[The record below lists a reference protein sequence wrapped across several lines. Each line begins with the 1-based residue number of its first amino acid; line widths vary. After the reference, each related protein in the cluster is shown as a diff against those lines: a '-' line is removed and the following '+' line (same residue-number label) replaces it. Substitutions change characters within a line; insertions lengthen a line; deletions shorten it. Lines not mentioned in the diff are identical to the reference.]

1 MYSGAPI
8 TPAAEP
14 DAPAI
19 QTWDWRFEHSG
30 RLDGAS
36 NMALDTAMAEALA
49 AGQGTPTLR
58 LYGWSPWAISLG
70 YNQLE
75 EEIDAARCK
84 AEGIDIVRRP
94 TGGRAILHAE
104 ELTYCVVM
112 PAGRKSIL
120 EVYNEISR
128 ALVRGLGLFGVEA
141 ALQRSQPDFPEHYRS
156 PSAIPCFTASARY
169 EIEWD
174 GRKLVGSAQRRVTG
188 TTNVV
193 LQHGSI
199 LCGPAHKRL
208 TEFIRADEDVR
219 ELLRTELNMKTVDL
233 SEATGRP
240 VDIDRLAE
248 CIRKGCELHWGV
260 RLDAAP

>member
-1 MYSGAPI
+1 MHSGAPS
-8 TPAAEP
+8 TPAAGP
-14 DAPAI
+14 DAPA
-19 QTWDWRFEHSG
+19 TRAPAWRIEQSG
-30 RLDGAS
+30 KLDGAT
-36 NMALDTAMAEALA
+36 NMATDTALAEALA
-49 AGQGTPTLR
+49 AGTAAPTLR

-70 YNQLE
+70 YNQRE
-75 EEIDAARCK
+75 EEIDTARCR
-84 AEGIDIVRRP
+84 AEGIDVVRRP

-112 PAGRKSIL
+112 PAGRRSIL

-141 ALQRSQPDFPEHYRS
+141 TLQRSQPNFPEHYRS
-156 PSAIPCFTASARY
+156 SSAIPCFTASARY

-174 GRKLVGSAQRRVTG
+174 GRKLVGSAQRRVSGATQ
-188 TTNVV
+188 VV

-208 TEFIRADEDVR
+208 TEFIRADDGVR
-219 ELLRTELNMKTVDL
+219 ELLRAELDTKTVDL

-240 VDIDRLAE
+240 VDVDRLAE

-260 RLDAAP
+260 RFDPAA

>member
-1 MYSGAPI
+1 MHPGAPI

-14 DAPAI
+14 VASATRP
-19 QTWDWRFEHSG
+19 WRFEYSG
-30 RLDGAS
+30 KLDGAR
-36 NMALDTAMAEALA
+36 NMALDLSLAEDLA
-49 AGQGTPTLR
+49 AGRGEPVLR

-70 YNQLE
+70 YNQRE
-75 EEIDAARCK
+75 EEIDTARCR
-84 AEGIDIVRRP
+84 AEGIDVVRRP

-112 PAGRKSIL
+112 PAARRSIL

-141 ALQRSQPDFPEHYRS
+141 SLQRSQPDFPDHYRS

-174 GRKLVGSAQRRVTG
+174 DRKLVGSAQRRVAG
-188 TTNVV
+188 ATNVV

-199 LCGPAHKRL
+199 LCGSAHKRL

-219 ELLRTELNMKTVDL
+219 ELLRAELNLKTVDL
-233 SEATGRP
+233 AEATGRP
-240 VDIDRLAE
+240 VDLGRLAE
-248 CIRKGCELHWGV
+248 CIRRGCELHWGV
-260 RLDAAP
+260 SLDPAR